1 MRLAE
6 APSAVL
12 GHSTMDN
19 AMTLARRR
27 FLGFAGAG
35 LALASA
41 PRAFAQSYPVRPV
54 RIIVPVAAGGPND
67 VSARM
72 VAQKLTETWGHNVLI
87 ENMPG
92 GSENIGMGAAA
103 RSKPDG
109 YTLLFVAGA
118 FTANPVLY
126 SKIPYDPIKD
136 FAPITLLAS
145 GPLVLSVH
153 PSFPAKTVQELI
165 AVVRANPGKYTFAS
179 SGAATQVRLVGEQ
192 FKHKHGLDLVH
203 VPFNGG
209 GPAINSAVG
218 GHTPIIVTSLSA
230 AAAVIRGGQLR
241 GLAVTSRQRSP
252 AVPDVP
258 TMAETGNPELEAG
271 SMQGILA
278 PAATPKPIIEL
289 WHREVARI
297 AALPDV
303 KERLAAMGLDP
314 IANTPGEFSAYIKVD
329 LAKWGKIVNDANIRI
344 E

>member
-1 MRLAE
+1 MVRSRRHFLHLAG
-6 APSAVL
+6 S
-12 GHSTMDN
+12 GI
-19 AMTLARRR
+19 
-27 FLGFAGAG
+27 
-35 LALASA
+35 ALAVA
-41 PRAFAQSYPVRPV
+41 PAFAQSYPARPV

-72 VAQKLTETWGHNVLI
+72 VAQKLSEAWGHNVLI

-103 RSKPDG
+103 RAKPDG
-109 YTLLFVAGA
+109 YTLLFAAGA

-126 SKIPYDPIKD
+126 SKIPYDPVKD

-145 GPLVLSVH
+145 GPHVLSVH
-153 PSFPAKTVQELI
+153 PSFPAQTVRELVD
-165 AVVRANPGKYTFAS
+165 VVKANPGKYTFAS
-179 SGAATQVRLVGEQ
+179 SGAATQVRMVGEL
-192 FKHKHGLDLVH
+192 FKLKHGLDLVH

-209 GPAINSAVG
+209 GPAINSAIG

-230 AAAVIRGGQLR
+230 AATVIRGGKLR
-241 GLAVTSRQRSP
+241 GLAVTGKRRSP

-278 PAATPKPIIEL
+278 PAATPREIIDF
-289 WHREVARI
+289 WHREVARV

-314 IANTPGEFSAYIKVD
+314 IVNTPEEFAAYIKADIV
-329 LAKWGKIVNDANIRI
+329 KWGKVVRDANIRI

>member
-1 MRLAE
+1 MIRSRRHFLHLAG
-6 APSAVL
+6 SGV
-12 GHSTMDN
+12 
-19 AMTLARRR
+19 
-27 FLGFAGAG
+27 
-35 LALASA
+35 ALAVV
-41 PRAFAQSYPVRPV
+41 PAFAQSYPARPV

-72 VAQKLTETWGHNVLI
+72 VAQKLTEAWGHNVLI

-92 GSENIGMGAAA
+92 GSENIGMGVASRA
-103 RSKPDG
+103 KPDG
-109 YTLLFVAGA
+109 YTLLFAAGA

-126 SKIPYDPIKD
+126 SKIPYDPVKD

-145 GPLVLSVH
+145 GPHVLSVH
-153 PSFPAKTVQELI
+153 PSFPAQTVQQLVD
-165 AVVRANPGKYTFAS
+165 VVKANPGKYTFAS
-179 SGAATQVRLVGEQ
+179 SGAATQVRMVGEL
-192 FKHKHGLDLVH
+192 FKLKHGLDLVH

-230 AAAVIRGGQLR
+230 AATVIRGGQLR
-241 GLAVTSRQRSP
+241 GLAVTGKRRSP

-278 PAATPKPIIEL
+278 PAATPREIIDF
-289 WHREVARI
+289 WHREVTRV

-303 KERLAAMGLDP
+303 RERLATMGLDP
-314 IANTPGEFSAYIKVD
+314 IVNTPEEFAAYIKAD
-329 LAKWGKIVNDANIRI
+329 IAKWGKVVKDANIRI